1 MSPSRDRALK
11 PSAVSDTGYE
21 ETGVEP
27 GHDSG
32 SVVTSWWS
40 QRSLRAKLTAA
51 AAVIIA
57 AGMTIAAGL
66 LVWRLHSS
74 LIANLDATIH
84 ATVQTVSA
92 EAKGS
97 RLPRKLP
104 GSGDGT
110 PRVQVIAAGGRI
122 LAESANLDRP
132 GVPLFTTLDSRPGD
146 VQVYS
151 MDEATDGEGPYR
163 VAVLQI
169 SGPDG
174 PATVYA
180 ALATDDIQ
188 QSTSELTATLA
199 AGVPVLVLALA
210 LVGWL
215 LVGRALRPV
224 EAIRRQAATLS
235 GTDLHRRL
243 DPPPAA
249 DELGRLT
256 DTFNDLLGRIE
267 SSADRQRQFVA
278 DAAHE
283 LRSPI
288 AALRTQLEVSVLHP
302 EARMDTQQSRGML
315 TDTERLSRLV
325 DDLLA
330 LARLDAN
337 PPVQRQPIDLDDL
350 VLAEARR
357 ARDRGPWLDVSAVSA
372 AQVLGEQAALD
383 RVVRNLLDNAT
394 RHARASITVQLMST
408 DGLVTLTVADDGP
421 GIRAADRERVF
432 DRFTRLDDARSSD
445 AGGAGLGLA
454 IIRDVVVQHGG
465 HVSITDNNPGA
476 IFTVTLPA
484 AP

>member
-1 MSPSRDRALK
+1 M
-11 PSAVSDTGYE
+11 SDTGYE

-40 QRSLRAKLTAA
+40 RRSLRAKLTAA

-146 VQVYS
+146 VRVYS
-151 MDEATDGEGPYR
+151 VVEATDGEGPYR

-188 QSTSELTATLA
+188 QNTSELTATLA

-243 DPPPAA
+243 DPTPAA

-288 AALRTQLEVSVLHP
+288 ASLRTQLEVSVLHP
-302 EARMDTQQSRGML
+302 DAPTNTDQSIGML
-315 TDTERLSRLV
+315 TDTERLARLV

-394 RHARASITVQLMST
+394 RHARASITVQLTST
-408 DGLVTLTVADDGP
+408 DGLVTLSVADDGP
-421 GIRAADRERVF
+421 GIPAADRERVF

-454 IIRDVVVQHGG
+454 IVRDVVVQHGG
-465 HVSITDNNPGA
+465 HVSITDNNSGA

>member
-1 MSPSRDRALK
+1 MASG
-11 PSAVSDTGYE
+11 TGSGV
-21 ETGVEP
+21 TGAERNP
-27 GHDSG
+27 DSG
-32 SVVTSWWS
+32 SAPGSAVTSWWS
-40 QRSLRAKLTAA
+40 RRSLRAKLTAA

-57 AGMTIAAGL
+57 VGMVIAAGL

-74 LIANLDATIH
+74 LIANLDATIT
-84 ATVQTVSA
+84 ANAQTVAA
-92 EAKGS
+92 EAKDG
-97 RLPRKLP
+97 RLPRQLP
-104 GSGDGT
+104 DSGEGT
-110 PRVQVIAAGGRI
+110 PRVQVIADNGRI
-122 LAESANLDRP
+122 LAESTNLDRP
-132 GVPLFTTLDSRPGD
+132 GVPLFTKLDVKPGD
-146 VQVYS
+146 LRVYS
-151 MDEATDGEGPYR
+151 VNKASDGEGPYQ
-163 VAVLQI
+163 VAVLQTN
-169 SGPDG
+169 GPDG

-188 QSTSELTATLA
+188 QSTNELTTTLV

-210 LVGWL
+210 LVGWF
-215 LVGRALRPV
+215 LVGRALQPV

-235 GTDLHRRL
+235 GTDLRRRL
-243 DPPPAA
+243 NPPPTD

-302 EARMDTQQSRGML
+302 ETRMDTDRSRGLL

-357 ARDRGPWLDVSAVSA
+357 ARDRGPRLDVGAVSA
-372 AQVLGEQAALD
+372 ARVLGEQAALD
-383 RVVRNLLDNAT
+383 RVVRNLLDNAA
-394 RHARASITVQLMST
+394 RHARASITVRLT
-408 DGLVTLTVADDGP
+408 AADGLVTLVVADDGP
-421 GIRAADRERVF
+421 GIPAADRERVF
-432 DRFTRLDDARSSD
+432 DRFIRLDDARSSD
-445 AGGAGLGLA
+445 EGGAGLGLA
-454 IIRDVVVQHGG
+454 IVRDVVVHHGG
-465 HVSITDNNPGA
+465 DVSIIDNNPGA
-476 IFTVTLPA
+476 MFIVTLPA